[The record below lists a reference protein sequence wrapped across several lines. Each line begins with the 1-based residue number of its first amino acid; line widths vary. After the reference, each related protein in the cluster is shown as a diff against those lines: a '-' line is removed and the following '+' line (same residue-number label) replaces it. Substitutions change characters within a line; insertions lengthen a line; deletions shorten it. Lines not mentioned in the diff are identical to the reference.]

1 MIFLVWKSRHAG
13 GSERKNTL
21 LRAPVL
27 LFAAFAVLILLQ
39 TGAWATESLLNHE
52 KPWTGDLDGMLERR
66 KIRVLV
72 PYSKTFYFLD
82 GATQRGIA
90 YEGMQ
95 IFGKW
100 LNKQLGKGH
109 LKVRVIMI
117 PTARDELFS
126 GLVAGRGDIAL
137 GNITI
142 TPERLKIVDFSD
154 PFAKGVK
161 EIVVAGQG
169 APALRSL
176 DDLAGQEI
184 FVRTSSSYYESLKH
198 LNEEFV
204 NSSRKPMNLFPAD
217 ESFEDEDLLEMANAG
232 LVSFIV
238 VDEHKAVAWEPV
250 FENVKLYPEVAVR
263 TGGETAWAFRKNS
276 PKLK

>member
-13 GSERKNTL
+13 GSERKNSL
-21 LRAPVL
+21 LRTPVL
-27 LFAAFAVLILLQ
+27 LFAAFAALILLQ
-39 TGAWATESLLNHE
+39 TGARATESLLSYE
-52 KPWTGDLDGMLERR
+52 KPWAGDLDGMLERR

-100 LNKQLGKGH
+100 LNKQLGTGH

-161 EIVVAGQG
+161 EI
-169 APALRSL
+169 
-176 DDLAGQEI
+176 
-184 FVRTSSSYYESLKH
+184 
-198 LNEEFV
+198 
-204 NSSRKPMNLFPAD
+204 
-217 ESFEDEDLLEMANAG
+217 
-232 LVSFIV
+232 
-238 VDEHKAVAWEPV
+238 
-250 FENVKLYPEVAVR
+250 
-263 TGGETAWAFRKNS
+263 
-276 PKLK
+276 

>member
-27 LFAAFAVLILLQ
+27 LFAAFAVLLLLQ

-117 PTARDELFS
+117 PTARDVLLS

-154 PFAKGVK
+154 PFAKGVR
-161 EIVVAGQG
+161 EIVVAGQDT
-169 APALRSL
+169 PALKGL
-176 DDLAGQEI
+176 DDLAGQE
-184 FVRTSSSYYESLKH
+184 TSY
-198 LNEEFV
+198 
-204 NSSRKPMNLFPAD
+204 
-217 ESFEDEDLLEMANAG
+217 G
-232 LVSFIV
+232 LRAAIM
-238 VDEHKAVAWEPV
+238 KA
-250 FENVKLYPEVAVR
+250 
-263 TGGETAWAFRKNS
+263 
-276 PKLK
+276 